1 MAFYVTMLTFLM
13 TLRINK
19 STMLLSQLAFSSSKI
34 QSLKIQFDIF
44 SILTLESVMNLLP
57 WMIEIEMKNHL
68 VSDKNCNIVNL

>member
-1 MAFYVTMLTFLM
+1 M

-34 QSLKIQFDIF
+34 QSLKIQFDIL